1 MHGLPIDTHN
11 NPPPPG
17 PTPSTQRCIT
27 AFLQGEDLSYGA
39 FKRTWAELDMGLV
52 HFAAPTF
59 TDGRLYLQFLY
70 GVALALLA
78 PTLRLPGGRIQ
89 LPTSIGWKVRSG
101 RCAALQQLQRD
112 AVGPCRGF
120 CPYPSD

>member
-1 MHGLPIDTHN
+1 
-11 NPPPPG
+11 
-17 PTPSTQRCIT
+17 
-27 AFLQGEDLSYGA
+27 
-39 FKRTWAELDMGLV
+39 MGLV

-112 AVGPCRGF
+112 AVGPCCGF